1 MPKFDRVPLGEAR
14 MKTAS
19 GKRAQ
24 IIAEYVRYIE
34 QLGDGE
40 AGRLQAAEGEPITTV
55 RRRLGAAARQLEKS
69 LTIRRTG
76 DEVYFWAAEK
86 GRRGR
91 GRPKAADQP

>member
-1 MPKFDRVPLGEAR
+1 MPIFDRVPLGEAR

-55 RRRLGAAARQLEKS
+55 RRRLGAAARELKKS

-76 DEVYFWAAEK
+76 DEIYFWAEETR
-86 GRRGR
+86 RRGR
-91 GRPKAADQP
+91 GRPKAG

>member
-1 MPKFDRVPLGEAR
+1 MPKFDQVPLGEAKT
-14 MKTAS
+14 KTAS

-24 IIAEYVRYIE
+24 IIAEYVAYIE

-55 RRRLGAAARQLEKS
+55 RRRLGNAARQLGKS

-76 DEVYFWAAEK
+76 DEIYFWAEETP
-86 GRRGR
+86 RRGR
-91 GRPKAADQP
+91 GRPKTG

>member
-14 MKTAS
+14 TKTAS

-24 IIAEYVRYIE
+24 IIAECVGYIE

-40 AGRLQAAEGEPITTV
+40 AGRLQAGEGEPITTV
-55 RRRLGAAARQLEKS
+55 RRRLGAAARQVEKS

-76 DEVYFWAAEK
+76 DEVYFWAEEPR
-86 GRRGR
+86 RRGR
-91 GRPKAADQP
+91 GRPKSR

>member
-1 MPKFDRVPLGEAR
+1 MPIFESVPLGEAK

-24 IIAEYVRYIE
+24 IVAEYVRYIE
-34 QLGDGE
+34 QLEDGE

-55 RRRLGAAARQLEKS
+55 RRRLGAAARQLERN

-76 DEVYFWAAEK
+76 DEIYFWAEE
-86 GRRGR
+86 RRRR
-91 GRPKAADQP
+91 GRPKANA